1 MRLGKESLHTDF
13 YYKLESLNEKI
24 KLFTEVFYTSA
35 RSDFQLK
42 QKARIRE
49 RHRQLMI
56 SANKK
61 KQ

>member
-1 MRLGKESLHTDF
+1 MDKSVDNQPKYGKESLHTDF

-42 QKARIRE
+42 
-49 RHRQLMI
+49 
-56 SANKK
+56 
-61 KQ
+61 